1 MSSAVTTFGG
11 ARLGVLWRTF
21 KPYRSWVL
29 FAIGAAAL
37 AVWVGPR
44 AVLGPQVPVR
54 AVVQRDFVQSVVAS
68 GHVEAPHRVS
78 VGAQVVGTVTRV
90 PVAEG
95 QVVRA
100 GQVLVELDAQE
111 ARAAVAQADVAVLQ
125 AQAGLRQV
133 LELQTP
139 VAEQSVRQ
147 AQVALDNASAQL
159 RRNTDLFKQGFIG
172 QAALDDAQKAVDLT
186 ESQLRSARA
195 QLATV
200 RPSGSDYAVASSAL
214 AQARAS
220 ADAARSRLRYMTVV
234 APVAGTL
241 ISRDVEPGDVVQ
253 PGKVLMALS
262 PSGETQLVVQ
272 IDEKNLQSLKIGQSA
287 DASADAFAE
296 QRFPAQ
302 LVYINPGIDAQR
314 GSVEVKLAVPRPP
327 EYLTQDMTVSV
338 DIRIAQRARAVLV
351 PTDAVHDVDTAH
363 PWVLKV
369 DGHRARRQPVQLGLR
384 GGGLSEV
391 LNGLQPGD
399 QVVPAAAA
407 DVRDGSRLRP
417 VSAAAPLR

>member
-133 LELQTP
+133 LELHTP
-139 VAEQSVRQ
+139 VAEQTVRQ
-147 AQVALDNASAQL
+147 AQVALDNARAQL

-272 IDEKNLQSLKIGQSA
+272 IDEKNLQLLKIGQSA

-369 DGHRARRQPVQLGLR
+369 DERHARRQPVQLGLR

>member
-1 MSSAVTTFGG
+1 M
-11 ARLGVLWRTF
+11 WRTF
-21 KPYRSWVL
+21 TRYRTWVL
-29 FAIGAAAL
+29 LAIGAAAI
-37 AVWVGPR
+37 AVWLGPR
-44 AVLGPQVPVR
+44 ALLGPQVPIS

-68 GHVEAPHRVS
+68 GRVEAPHRVNI
-78 VGAQVVGTVTRV
+78 GAQVVGTVKRI

-95 QVVRA
+95 QVVQA

-111 ARAAVAQADVAVLQ
+111 ARAAVAQAEVAVLQ
-125 AQAGLRQV
+125 AQARLRQV
-133 LELQTP
+133 LELQAP
-139 VAEQSVRQ
+139 VAEQSLRQ
-147 AQVALDNASAQL
+147 AQVALDNARAQL

-186 ESQLRSARA
+186 ESQMRSAQA
-195 QLATV
+195 QVATA

-234 APVAGTL
+234 APAAGTL

-272 IDEKNLQSLKIGQSA
+272 IDEKNLHLLKIGQAA

-314 GSVEVKLAVPRPP
+314 GSVEVKLAVPHPP

-338 DIRIAQRARAVLV
+338 DIRVAQRARAVLV
-351 PTDAVHDVDTAH
+351 PTDAVHDVDAAH

-369 DGHRARRQPVQLGLR
+369 DGRRARRQPVQLGLR
-384 GGGLSEV
+384 SAGLSEV
-391 LNGLQPGD
+391 LKGLQPGD
-399 QVVPAAAA
+399 QVIPAAA
-407 DVRDGSRLRP
+407 DVHDGARLRP
-417 VSAAAPLR
+417 LSAAAPPR

>member
-1 MSSAVTTFGG
+1 MSSAVTTIGSARFG
-11 ARLGVLWRTF
+11 ALWRTF
-21 KPYRSWVL
+21 KPYRTWVL
-29 FAIGAAAL
+29 LAVGAAAL
-37 AVWVGPR
+37 AVWMGPR
-44 AVLGPQVPVR
+44 ALLGPQVPVS
-54 AVVQRDFVQSVVAS
+54 AVVQRDFVQSVIAS

-78 VGAQVVGTVTRV
+78 VGAQVVGTVKRI

-95 QVVRA
+95 QVVQA

-125 AQAGLRQV
+125 AQARLRQV
-133 LELQTP
+133 LELQAP
-139 VAEQSVRQ
+139 VAEQSLRQ
-147 AQVALDNASAQL
+147 AQVALANARAQL
-159 RRNTDLFKQGFIG
+159 RRNTDLYNQGFIG
-172 QAALDDAQKAVDLT
+172 QAALDDTQKAVDLT
-186 ESQLRSARA
+186 ESQVRSAQA

-220 ADAARSRLRYMTVV
+220 AEEARSRLRYTTIV
-234 APVAGTL
+234 APAAGTL

-272 IDEKNLQSLKIGQSA
+272 IDEKNLHLLKLGQSA

-296 QRFPAQ
+296 QRFAAH
-302 LVYINPGIDAQR
+302 LVYINPGVDVQR
-314 GSVEVKLAVPRPP
+314 GSVEVKLAVPHPP

-338 DIRIAQRARAVLV
+338 DIRIAQHPRAVLV
-351 PTDAVHDVDTAH
+351 PTDAVHDDVDAAG

-369 DGHRARRQPVQLGLR
+369 DGHHARRQPVRLGLR

-399 QVVPAAAA
+399 QVVPAAA
-407 DVRDGSRLRP
+407 DVHDGSRLRP
-417 VSAAAPLR
+417 VMVVAPLR

>member
-11 ARLGVLWRTF
+11 ARFGVLWRTF

-147 AQVALDNASAQL
+147 AQVALDNARAQL
-159 RRNTDLFKQGFIG
+159 RRNADLFKQGFIG

-272 IDEKNLQSLKIGQSA
+272 IDEKNLQLLKIGQSA

-314 GSVEVKLAVPRPP
+314 GSVEVKLAVPHPP

-407 DVRDGSRLRP
+407 DVHDGSRLRP